1 VTCLYSVLAGETT
14 QKKKKLQLGTISK
27 ATTAL
32 QEYRT
37 KQIKGTNSRKT
48 QMTVPVTYRKNVTRH
63 EIPQPGQPQ
72 QIGNAQ
78 VGLG

>member
-1 VTCLYSVLAGETT
+1 MEVPCVLVGETT
-14 QKKKKLQLGTISK
+14 QKKKLQLGTISK

-32 QEYRT
+32 QEYRI
-37 KQIKGTNSRKT
+37 KQIKGTNSRET

-63 EIPQPGQPQ
+63 DIPQSGQPQ
-72 QIGNAQ
+72 EIGNAQ